1 MNSSPKRYGIFYLA
15 ISLVSFH
22 FLHGNAVFLESLAGS
37 VIKATRMVE
46 CEDCQNRGNQ
56 SGVRN
61 SLTISEVNA
70 IIGFRDGLD
79 QVSKGRQKSSLLANV
94 YQWH

>member
-1 MNSSPKRYGIFYLA
+1 M
-15 ISLVSFH
+15 
-22 FLHGNAVFLESLAGS
+22 AGS